1 MRPGEIPVRPLASR
15 AVLPPDAVAALFGKG
30 ATLRETARVS
40 LVQNGREIGQIAV
53 VPGASLPGGVPSG
66 VAVSLDQTDAVRGS
80 VKAQGPVGVIGPV
93 AAEPVQSRLVL
104 PDGLRRA
111 WGVGE
116 RATLGLGAV
125 AVSVSAASG
134 AEAVAEIERALW
146 LGAGRPQ
153 TARWLPGVDWA
164 REAEAE
170 KRDDGALVIARRVV
184 TETDVRQARTRRRR
198 IRLGPGQIVT
208 PAARSLADE
217 WDVFETP
224 S

>member
-1 MRPGEIPVRPLASR
+1 MRPDAIPVRPLASR
-15 AVLPPDAVAALFGKG
+15 AALPPDAVAALFGEG
-30 ATLRETARVS
+30 AALRETARVS
-40 LVQNGREIGQIAV
+40 LVRKGREIGQIAV
-53 VPGASLPGGVPSG
+53 VPGAAL
-66 VAVSLDQTDAVRGS
+66 AVLLDQSDAARGP
-80 VKAQGPVGVIGPV
+80 VTIQGPVGAIGPV
-93 AAEPVQSRLVL
+93 AVVPVVSRLVL

-125 AVSVSAASG
+125 ALAVEVASG
-134 AEAVAEIERALW
+134 PEAVAEVERALW

-153 TARWLPGVDWA
+153 TARWLPGVDWR

-170 KRDDGALVIARRVV
+170 KADDGALVIGRRVV
-184 TETDVRQARTRRRR
+184 TETDVRQARTKRRR

-217 WDVFETP
+217 WGVFEDA
-224 S
+224 